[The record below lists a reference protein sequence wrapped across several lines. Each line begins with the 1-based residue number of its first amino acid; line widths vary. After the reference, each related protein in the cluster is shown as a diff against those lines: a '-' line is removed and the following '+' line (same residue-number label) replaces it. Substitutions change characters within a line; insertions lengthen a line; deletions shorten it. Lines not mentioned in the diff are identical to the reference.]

1 MTAAP
6 ERSSAYRLIT
16 EQRRHQPDVV
26 RLARSLCLAAQ
37 AEPHFL
43 RGARLRFVPDSSAGL
58 EARLCF
64 SPLVEAAD
72 SHALVLYPEV
82 SAELR
87 RQLSDHDP
95 DLLGSVRDFT
105 LVTHRCAPPLVRGF
119 EELLWSATTGPRP
132 TDAGI
137 ERTLAPLF
145 RQVLAEG
152 GTAAEA
158 GRWILRFLPR
168 LPEAVRESLPA
179 WRLQV
184 MAAERLG
191 MDPPRALGTRADAD
205 EIRAARTLV
214 HTEVDIGVRA
224 VADGLVI
231 SRPPERD
238 ALVCGASGAGR
249 VRLRLR
255 GALPCTR
262 WHELDLHDGEHTALS
277 MSVAAEAHA
286 DGTLLAAQTELGGA
300 LLCARAGHRAAAA
313 TTADGRTVLRIDDGE
328 SVLSVELPDQPRLLT
343 VADTGPAATAVVS
356 GKGLHVVTTAVDGT
370 ADTVL
375 HPLAVQPT
383 AVGWSRTAERGVLC
397 LATDS
402 DILLVDDGDPDR
414 TLRTLSH
421 PDRVVH
427 LWCSVRSALVAA
439 ADTSGA
445 VTVHHLASPADTET
459 VRWRTGTGISALCGD
474 GLSGTVVWS
483 TADGRVWAGAAGSA
497 TGGPAGSAEPAT
509 DVSSGTTDPSSGS
522 VGDVTVLGVLPAPA
536 SSLALLPEAGLVV
549 AADGSDRLLRLD
561 WPEGGAVT
569 AVPMPFRVREVHPA
583 AGGLLLV
590 SGHGGEVEIR
600 AEDGR
605 THLLTPGPV
614 PSLPDEAGPS
624 WLRDSVGVVLPAR
637 NAVLPPG
644 IRRWGIGHVCV
655 PAALPPGSE
664 EFAALLAGAREL
676 GLRVLA
682 ELAPPGEDS
691 PYGELLERAYELL
704 EEPIDGLRISDTDRW
719 PTPLL
724 TRLRHLL
731 GAYPQTAVVTTATAL
746 TRPDTLG
753 HLILGPPPEP
763 TSAPNSL
770 PEPGAAPHPPTSLE
784 PPDRTAAP
792 GPPSEL
798 AAVPAPPL
806 QPYRAWALPPGLAD
820 PQAALLLALPGCHEV
835 PASVLY
841 PAGRAPSALR
851 PLLAARAGQL
861 ALRSGAV
868 EQVPTGVA
876 GVTAVRRDHA
886 GQTVLCLTSTAGV
899 PVTARLPLPDATAAT
914 ELIEI
919 AHDVP
924 DQPPE
929 APPRVLRPTA
939 DGLVTVELDAGHTRW
954 FRVRTDISP
963 PPDEPTDPFTP
974 PAR

>member
-6 ERSSAYRLIT
+6 ERTSAYRLIT

-43 RGARLRFVPDSSAGL
+43 RGARLRFVPDSSTGL

-105 LVTHRCAPPLVRGF
+105 VATHRCAPPLVRGF

-137 ERTLAPLF
+137 ERTLTPLF

-168 LPEAVRESLPA
+168 LPEAVRESPPA

-191 MDPPRALGTRADAD
+191 MEPPRALVTRADAD
-205 EIRAARTLV
+205 EIRAVRTLV

-255 GALPCTR
+255 GALPGTQ
-262 WHELDLHDGEHTALS
+262 WHELDLHHGEQTALDL
-277 MSVAAEAHA
+277 SVAAEARA

-328 SVLSVELPDQPRLLT
+328 SVLSVELPDRPRLLT
-343 VADTGPAATAVVS
+343 VADNGPAATAVVS

-397 LATDS
+397 LATGADV
-402 DILLVDDGDPDR
+402 LLVDDGDPDR
-414 TLRTLSH
+414 TLRILSH
-421 PDRVVH
+421 PAPVVR

-439 ADTSGA
+439 ADASGA
-445 VTVHHLASPADTET
+445 VTVHHLASPSDPGAGRWHAGTEIT
-459 VRWRTGTGISALCGD
+459 ALCGD
-474 GLSGTVVWS
+474 PRSGAVVWG
-483 TADGRVWAGAAGSA
+483 TADGRVWAGPGMGVTGSAAGGSK
-497 TGGPAGSAEPAT
+497 GSAEPSTAG
-509 DVSSGTTDPSSGS
+509 SGGTADPSSRS
-522 VGDVTVLGVLPAPA
+522 AGDAAVLGLLPAPA
-536 SSLALLPEAGLVV
+536 SSLALLPETGLVV
-549 AADGSDRLLRLD
+549 AADGSERLLRLG

-605 THLLTPGPV
+605 SHLLTPGPV
-614 PSLPDEAGPS
+614 ASPPDGAGPG

-644 IRRWGIGHVCV
+644 IRRWGIGHICL
-655 PAALPPGSE
+655 PAALPADSE
-664 EFAALLAGAREL
+664 EFAALLARAREL
-676 GLRVLA
+676 GLRVLV
-682 ELAPPGEDS
+682 ELAPPDEDS
-691 PYGELLERAYELL
+691 PYGELLRRACDLL
-704 EEPIDGLRISDTDRW
+704 EEPIDGLRLSDTDRW
-719 PTPLL
+719 PASLL

-731 GAYPQTAVVTTATAL
+731 GAYPQAALVTTTTAATH
-746 TRPDTLG
+746 PDPPG
-753 HLILGPPPEP
+753 HLCLGPPPDP
-763 TSAPNSL
+763 A
-770 PEPGAAPHPPTSLE
+770 
-784 PPDRTAAP
+784 AAP
-792 GPPSEL
+792 GPP
-798 AAVPAPPL
+798 AR
-806 QPYRAWALPPGLAD
+806 YRAWALPSDVAD

-835 PASVLY
+835 PASVLA
-841 PAGRAPSALR
+841 PAGRAPSVLR
-851 PLLAARAGQL
+851 PLLAARAKQL
-861 ALRSGAV
+861 ALRTGGV
-868 EQVPTGVA
+868 ERVPAGVT

-886 GQTVLCLTSTAGV
+886 GQTVLCLTSTVDV
-899 PVTARLPLPDATAAT
+899 PVTARVPLPDATAAT
-914 ELIEI
+914 GATELIEI
-919 AHDVP
+919 VHDTP
-924 DQPPE
+924 DHPPD
-929 APPRVLRPTA
+929 APPRVLRPTG
-939 DGLVTVELDAGHTRW
+939 DGLVTVELDAGRTRW
-954 FRVRTDISP
+954 FRIRTDTHP
-963 PPDEPTDPFTP
+963 PPDEPTDPFAP

>member
-16 EQRRHQPDVV
+16 EQRRHHPDVI

-37 AEPHFL
+37 AEPYFL
-43 RGARLRFVPDSSAGL
+43 RGARLRFVPDSGAGL

-105 LVTHRCAPPLVRGF
+105 LGAHRCAPPLVRGF
-119 EELLWSATTGPRP
+119 EDLLWSATTGPRL

-137 ERTLAPLF
+137 ERTLTPLF
-145 RQVLAEG
+145 RQVLAEN

-191 MDPPRALGTRADAD
+191 MEPPSALVTRADAE
-205 EIRAARTLV
+205 EIRAVRALV

-255 GALPCTR
+255 GALPGTR
-262 WHELDLHDGEHTALS
+262 WHELDLHDGEHAALNL
-277 MSVAAEAHA
+277 SVAAEVRA

-300 LLCARAGHRAAAA
+300 LLCARTGHRAAAV
-313 TTADGRTVLRIDDGE
+313 TVADGRTVLRIDDGE

-343 VADTGPAATAVVS
+343 VADAGPAATAVVS

-375 HPLAVQPT
+375 HPLSVQPT

-397 LATDS
+397 LATGTDV
-402 DILLVDDGDPDR
+402 LLVDDGDPDR

-421 PDRVVH
+421 PAPVVQ
-427 LWCSVRSALVAA
+427 LWCSVRAALVAA
-439 ADTSGA
+439 ADASGG
-445 VTVHHLASPADTET
+445 VTVHDLAPPHGNEA
-459 VRWRTGTGISALCGD
+459 VRWHPGAGVTALCGD
-474 GLSGTVVWS
+474 PRSGAVVWGA
-483 TADGRVWAGAAGSA
+483 ADGCVYGAPGSA
-497 TGGPAGSAEPAT
+497 TGGSAGSADPAT
-509 DVSSGTTDPSSGS
+509 DVSSGTTDSSSGA
-522 VGDVTVLGVLPAPA
+522 VGDVALLGVLPAPA
-536 SSLALLPEAGLVV
+536 SSLALLPEAGLIV
-549 AADGSDRLLRLD
+549 AADGSDRLLRLA

-569 AVPMPFRVREVHPA
+569 TVPMPFRVREVHPA

-590 SGHGGEVEIR
+590 SGHGGAVEIR
-600 AEDGR
+600 AADGR
-605 THLLTPGPV
+605 SHLLTPGPV
-614 PSLPDEAGPS
+614 PSPPDADGPG
-624 WLRDSVGVVLPAR
+624 WLRDSVGVVLPVR

-644 IRRWGIGHVCV
+644 IRRWGITHVCL
-655 PAALPPGSE
+655 PAALAPDSE
-664 EFAALLAGAREL
+664 EFAALLTRSREL

-682 ELAPPGEDS
+682 ELHPPDEGS
-691 PYGELLERAYELL
+691 PYGELLSRAYDLL
-704 EEPIDGLRISDTDRW
+704 EEPIDGLRLSDTDRW

-731 GAYPQTAVVTTATAL
+731 DAYPQTAVVTTATAL
-746 TRPDTLG
+746 LHLDIPG
-753 HLILGPPPEP
+753 HLSLGPPPEL
-763 TSAPNSL
+763 A
-770 PEPGAAPHPPTSLE
+770 AAP
-784 PPDRTAAP
+784 TAP
-792 GPPSEL
+792 
-798 AAVPAPPL
+798 
-806 QPYRAWALPPGLAD
+806 LPPYPAWVLPDGL
-820 PQAALLLALPGCHEV
+820 PQPQVAVLLALPGCHEV
-835 PASVLY
+835 PASVL
-841 PAGRAPSALR
+841 APDGQAASVVR

-861 ALRSGAV
+861 ALRHGGV
-868 EQVPTGVA
+868 ERVPTGVA
-876 GVTAVRRDHA
+876 EVTAVRRDHA
-886 GQTVLCLTSTAGV
+886 GQTVLCLTNTADI
-899 PVTARLPLPDATAAT
+899 PVTARVPLPDATAAT

-919 AHDVP
+919 AHD
-924 DQPPE
+924 
-929 APPRVLRPTA
+929 ASPRALRPAA
-939 DGLVTVELDAGHTRW
+939 DGLVTVELDAGRTRW
-954 FRVRTDISP
+954 FRVRTDTHP
-963 PPDEPTDPFTP
+963 PLDEPTDPFAP

>member
-105 LVTHRCAPPLVRGF
+105 LATHRCAPPLVRGF

-145 RQVLAEG
+145 RQVLDEG

-191 MDPPRALGTRADAD
+191 MEPPRALVTRADAD
-205 EIRAARTLV
+205 EIRAVRTLV

-277 MSVAAEAHA
+277 MSVAAEARA
-286 DGTLLAAQTELGGA
+286 DGTLLAAQTELGGT

-397 LATDS
+397 LATGS

-414 TLRTLSH
+414 TVRTLSH
-421 PDRVVH
+421 PDQVVH

-439 ADTSGA
+439 ADASGA
-445 VTVHHLASPADTET
+445 VTVHHLASLPDTEAG
-459 VRWRTGTGISALCGD
+459 RWHPGTAITALCGD
-474 GLSGTVVWS
+474 PLSGTVVWGA
-483 TADGRVWAGAAGSA
+483 ADGRVWAGAAGS
-497 TGGPAGSAEPAT
+497 GGSAGSAEPVT
-509 DVSSGTTDPSSGS
+509 DVSGRTTDPSSGS
-522 VGDVTVLGVLPAPA
+522 VGDVAVLGVLPAPA

-605 THLLTPGPV
+605 SHLLTPGPV
-614 PSLPDEAGPS
+614 PSPPDDAGPS

-664 EFAALLAGAREL
+664 EFSALLASAREL

-682 ELAPPGEDS
+682 ELTPPGEDS
-691 PYGELLERAYELL
+691 PYGELLKRAYDLL
-704 EEPIDGLRISDTDRW
+704 EEPIDGLRLSDTDLW

-724 TRLRHLL
+724 TRLGHLL
-731 GAYPQTAVVTTATAL
+731 GAYPQTAVVTTATAPA
-746 TRPDTLG
+746 RPDALG
-753 HLILGPPPEP
+753 HLTLGPPP
-763 TSAPNSL
+763 
-770 PEPGAAPHPPTSLE
+770 HPPTPVD
-784 PPDRTAAP
+784 PPDHTATP
-792 GPPSEL
+792 DPPSEL
-798 AAVPAPPL
+798 AAVPTTPL
-806 QPYRAWALPPGLAD
+806 QPYRAWALPSGLAD

-835 PASVLY
+835 PASVLD
-841 PAGRAPSALR
+841 PAGRAPSVLR

-861 ALRSGAV
+861 ALRNGGV

-899 PVTARLPLPDATAAT
+899 PVTARVPLPDATAAT

-919 AHDVP
+919 AHAVP
-924 DQPPE
+924 DHPPD

-939 DGLVTVELDAGHTRW
+939 DGLVTVELDAGRTRW
-954 FRVRTDISP
+954 FRVRTDTHP
-963 PPDEPTDPFTP
+963 PLDEPTDPFAP